1 MGLFFQEKGDQ
12 HAGSNKCKEKLQQ
25 RRPTRAISEND
36 PKLTG
41 LKKKKIK
48 VFTAAPKWWTK
59 ATIKY
64 AFSHP
69 HVTSRLE
76 KLMASNLVSLTD
88 RDYMQRL
95 QERII
100 DDYADTIEKRILKR
114 ESTELERVKNLVL
127 NGQIPLSQA
136 PENMADHPIMI
147 IEKHCRRL
155 IARRRAKIKILK
167 VHIPTHLY
175 SDDTPDP
182 PSGLSI
188 ENGHVFRKQ
197 MERLCVPVDN
207 FLPPDSRP
215 FYLTP
220 EDLIEPEEEATE
232 EEDEEEGQEREDKKE
247 NKTET
252 TDVIQE
258 EEIIEEEPL
267 DEYMFTSTE
276 YNRLR
281 YEQPLVKQ
289 LKKSTTAE
297 EMYDLA
303 DALIGVLETNP
314 ELPSRFTEDLLSM
327 QSSIGTLNISLAS
340 ESIQ

>member
-1 MGLFFQEKGDQ
+1 MGLFFQEKVNQ
-12 HAGSNKCKEKLQQ
+12 HNISEKGKEKLQE
-25 RRPTRAISEND
+25 RRATRAIFEND
-36 PKLTG
+36 PKITG

-59 ATIKY
+59 ASIKY
-64 AFSHP
+64 AFSHL

-76 KLMASNLVSLTD
+76 KLMASNLVCLTD

-100 DDYADTIEKRILKR
+100 DDHADTIDKRILNR

-127 NGQIPLSQA
+127 TGRIPLSQA

-188 ENGHVFRKQ
+188 ENGHVFRKPT
-197 MERLCVPVDN
+197 ERVCVPVN
-207 FLPPDSRP
+207 HFLPHDHLP

-220 EDLIEPEEEATE
+220 EDLIEAEQETDEKEETRSETSDLMLPKEQEVEEE
-232 EEDEEEGQEREDKKE
+232 
-247 NKTET
+247 
-252 TDVIQE
+252 V
-258 EEIIEEEPL
+258 EEII
-267 DEYMFTSTE
+267 DEYMFTSGE
-276 YNRLR
+276 YNKLK
-281 YEQPLVKQ
+281 YEKPLVKE
-289 LKKSTTAE
+289 LRKCTTAE
-297 EMYDLA
+297 ELYVLA
-303 DALIGVLETNP
+303 DELIIILESVP
-314 ELPSRFTEDLLSM
+314 ESSTKWEDDTMSIST
-327 QSSIGTLNISLAS
+327 QSSIGTLKLPSIAS
-340 ESIQ
+340 EAR